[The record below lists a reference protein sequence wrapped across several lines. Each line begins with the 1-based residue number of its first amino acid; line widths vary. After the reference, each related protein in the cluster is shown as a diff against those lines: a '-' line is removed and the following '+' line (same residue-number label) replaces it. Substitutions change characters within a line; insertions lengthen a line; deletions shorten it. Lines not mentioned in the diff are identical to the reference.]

1 MTEQRPVLPAS
12 SNSHH
17 DKMKETKMKRINYL
31 FAGVTLLFALPAF
44 GAPATAE
51 KIEVAKLPKVVAD
64 AINARF
70 PGATLTSAEKETEGE
85 KIVYDIELKHEG
97 RKYEMDVKADGVVV
111 EIEKE
116 IAAKDL
122 PESVS
127 KSLEAKYPKVAIKE
141 IMEVYKVTDKK
152 EKLDHYEVVIDTAD
166 KQHLEVTASL
176 DGKSIDVEDS
186 GNG

>member
-1 MTEQRPVLPAS
+1 
-12 SNSHH
+12 
-17 DKMKETKMKRINYL
+17 MKIMHLIGGVAML
-31 FAGVTLLFALPAF
+31 FAMTAF
-44 GAPATAE
+44 VAPAAEE
-51 KIEVAKLPKVVAD
+51 KIELSKLPKAVAD

-70 PGATLTSAEKETEGE
+70 PGATLTSAEKEPAGE
-85 KIVYDIELKHEG
+85 QVVYDIELKHEG
-97 RKYEMDVKADGVVV
+97 RKFEMDIKEDGAIL

-116 IAAKDL
+116 VAAKDL

-127 KSLEAKYPKVAIKE
+127 KSLEAKYPKLVIKE

-166 KQHLEVTASL
+166 KQHMEVTASL
-176 DGKSIDVEDS
+176 DGKSIAVEDS